1 MKRIIAMGLVLA
13 LSCGLFITAAFADEV
28 GAPQEQPAA
37 EQTVQAEQT
46 PPAEEAPSAG
56 EEQTAEEAP
65 NGENAPETPD
75 VPEPDALGTASYANL
90 ESRVRENNL
99 TVLSL
104 EETIGSIECID
115 LKKVQSD
122 TLDLINSMASLA
134 FKNLTMND
142 AEFDDYLG
150 MISAFTDIDIDR
162 KTFDVMMANREALR
176 QTYDDL
182 KSGRRQRTNDGI
194 VMQLRNAQNQVVMGA
209 ESLYVALLEMDNTR
223 GELTSQ
229 LAALDRTVQEMELR
243 YAMGQI
249 SALTLQQVKS
259 GRAALASGL
268 ATLEVNIGTYTAQLE
283 NLLGAEITGALK
295 LSEVPEITDGQIAA
309 MDMEKDLET
318 SRANSYELYN
328 AAMTLD
334 DAEEAWEDVK
344 DQYKAKNQMRISGQ
358 HTWQAAQYTYEA
370 TVQGYELRFR
380 TVYNAVADY
389 RQILTAQEA
398 ALELQRDTYAA
409 QELKYQQG
417 TISQNALL
425 EARDTLAAAENDVT
439 TAKHNL
445 FTAYRAYRWAVDF
458 GVLN

>member
-28 GAPQEQPAA
+28 GAPQEQSAA

-56 EEQTAEEAP
+56 EEQVAEAP
-65 NGENAPETPD
+65 AEGEAAPVPETPD

-104 EETIGSIECID
+104 EETIASIETID
-115 LKKVQSD
+115 LDKVREDVLQSMNSIRTGIFQMRPLAQYDSSLNYTID
-122 TLDLINSMASLA
+122 TMEQTHATLKA
-134 FKNLTMND
+134 
-142 AEFDDYLG
+142 
-150 MISAFTDIDIDR
+150 
-162 KTFDVMMANREALR
+162 TF
-176 QTYDDL
+176 DDL
-182 KSGRRQRTNDGI
+182 KSGKTQRTNDGI

>member
-1 MKRIIAMGLVLA
+1 MKRIIAMGLALA

-28 GAPQEQPAA
+28 SGAAQEETAAA
-37 EQTVQAEQT
+37 EQAEQT
-46 PPAEEAPSAG
+46 QQTPPAGETPSAG
-56 EEQTAEEAP
+56 EEQTKEETA
-65 NGENAPETPD
+65 GETPTPETPD

-90 ESRVRENNL
+90 DSRVRANNL

-104 EETIGSIECID
+104 EETIASIESID
-115 LKKVQSD
+115 LDKVREDLLESMNSIRTGIFQMRPLTQYDSSLNYTIATMEETHA
-122 TLDLINSMASLA
+122 TLKA
-134 FKNLTMND
+134 
-142 AEFDDYLG
+142 
-150 MISAFTDIDIDR
+150 
-162 KTFDVMMANREALR
+162 TF
-176 QTYDDL
+176 DDL
-182 KSGRRQRTNDGI
+182 KSGKTQRTNDGI

-209 ESLYVALLEMDNTR
+209 ESLYVALLEMGNTR

-259 GRAALASGL
+259 GRTALASGL

-283 NLLGAEITGALK
+283 NLLGAEITGGLK
-295 LSEVPEITDGQIAA
+295 LSEVPEITDEQIAA

-318 SRANSYELYN
+318 SKANSYELYN
-328 AAMTLD
+328 AAITLD

-344 DQYKAKNQMRISGQ
+344 DQYKHKNQMRVSGQ

-370 TVQGYELRFR
+370 TVQGYALRFR
-380 TVYNAVADY
+380 TVYSAVADY
-389 RQILTAQEA
+389 RQILTAQQA
-398 ALELQRDTYAA
+398 ALELQRETYAA

>member
-104 EETIGSIECID
+104 EETIASIETID
-115 LKKVQSD
+115 LDKVREDVLQSMNSIRTGIFQMRPLAQYDSSLNYTID
-122 TLDLINSMASLA
+122 TMEQTHATLKA
-134 FKNLTMND
+134 
-142 AEFDDYLG
+142 
-150 MISAFTDIDIDR
+150 
-162 KTFDVMMANREALR
+162 TF
-176 QTYDDL
+176 DDL

-283 NLLGAEITGALK
+283 NLLGAEITGELK